1 MTNPTLIVEKTD
13 GTKYD
18 LQKLGIWVIKFEPP
32 SAAYNFSTVQIGKY
46 GQRLVGTTVSQ
57 RQIPFQCDVI
67 ASNDLTIITKRNDFF
82 NIFNSMEPFYIT
94 DMRLPTIRWKVVAE
108 QQPFELYNNWHMG
121 GDISFNVNCVDG
133 YAESVDTTLNI
144 GDLSKWSFGGMNLPK
159 DRPLKYRFNTNSFEI
174 FNASNID
181 ILAEERPYNILF
193 KGAASNLT
201 INNLTT
207 RQCFKCYK
215 SISKTDEFVLRGVW
229 PIINNK
235 SVYSQ
240 TNHAFID
247 LKKGWNKFQIDGC
260 TSDFEIAFN
269 THFYY

>member
-1 MTNPTLIVEKTD
+1 MTNPTLIVEKLD

-32 SAAYNFSTVQIGKY
+32 SAAYNFATVQVGKY
-46 GQRLVGTTVSQ
+46 GQRLVGTTAAQ

-82 NIFNSMEPFYIT
+82 NIFSSMKPFYIT
-94 DMRLPTIRWKVVAE
+94 DMRLPTVRWKVVAE

-121 GDISFNVNCVDG
+121 GDISFSLNCIGG
-133 YAESVDTTLNI
+133 YAESIDTTLNI
-144 GDLSKWSFGGMNLPK
+144 DNLNKWSIGGMNLPLDK
-159 DRPLKYRFNTNSFEI
+159 PLKYRFNTSNFEV

-181 ILAEERPYNILF
+181 ILAEERPYNIAF
-193 KGAASNLT
+193 SGEANNLT
-201 INNLTT
+201 ITNTT
-207 RQCFKCYK
+207 TQQVFECYQAITASDK
-215 SISKTDEFVLRGVW
+215 FLLYGAW
-229 PIINNK
+229 PILNNK
-235 SVYSQ
+235 SIYSK

-260 TSDFEIAFN
+260 NGNFEIAFD

>member
-1 MTNPTLIVEKTD
+1 MTNPTLIVEKLD

-32 SAAYNFSTVQIGKY
+32 SAAYNFATVQVGKY
-46 GQRLVGTTVSQ
+46 GQRLVGTTAAQ

-82 NIFNSMEPFYIT
+82 NIFSSMEPFYIT
-94 DMRLPTIRWKVVAE
+94 DMRLPTVRWKVAAE

-121 GDISFNVNCVDG
+121 GDISFNLNCIDG
-133 YAESVDTTLNI
+133 YAESIDTTLNI
-144 GDLSKWSFGGMNLPK
+144 DNLNKWSIGGMNLPLDK
-159 DRPLKYRFNTNSFEI
+159 PLKYRFNTSNFEV

-181 ILAEERPYNILF
+181 ILAEERPYNIAF
-193 KGAASNLT
+193 SGEANNLT
-201 INNLTT
+201 ITNTT
-207 RQCFKCYK
+207 TQQVFECYQAITASDK
-215 SISKTDEFVLRGVW
+215 FLLYGAW
-229 PIINNK
+229 PILNNK
-235 SVYSQ
+235 SIYSK

-260 TSDFEIAFN
+260 NGNFKIAFD